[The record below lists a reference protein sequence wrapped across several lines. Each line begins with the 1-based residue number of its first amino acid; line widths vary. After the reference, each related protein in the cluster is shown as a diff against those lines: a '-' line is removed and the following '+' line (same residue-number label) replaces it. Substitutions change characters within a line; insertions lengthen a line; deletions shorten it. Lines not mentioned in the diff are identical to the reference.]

1 MKTIQFN
8 DLTTLSSIAK
18 NFGIKIQYLE
28 NLVSTEDNSNSYT
41 QMKIPKVSNPH
52 LYRTVYQPEYFIDG
66 LHKDILTEIKHF
78 LTTVTLDDYIHPSAH
93 GFITKRSI
101 VTNANMHLGKPYLL
115 QIDIKNFFELIPI
128 QKITDVFKK
137 IGCNDEVSLLLTKI
151 CSINGV
157 LKEGLNTS
165 PMLANLYFYDIDI
178 LLNDLARQYNCI
190 YTRYADDMTFSSNN
204 DLRKTLLLEEVT
216 KILNMQ
222 SLSLANEKTRYS
234 SYGQAQYVTGLSIS
248 NNLYPRIPRKVK
260 KLLRLEL
267 HYIRKYGFDEHF
279 YRRGESFDAGH
290 ARLKGWIDYILSV
303 EPILGQKMKKSYD
316 LSMR

>member
-18 NFGIKIQYLE
+18 NFGIQIQYLE
-28 NLVSTEDNSNSYT
+28 DLVNSEDNSSSYT
-41 QMKIPKVSNPH
+41 QMKIPKVSNPY
-52 LYRTVYQPEYFIDG
+52 LYRTVYQPEYFISG
-66 LHKDILTEIKHF
+66 LHKNILTEIKYF
-78 LTTVTLDDYIHPSAH
+78 LTTVTLDDYIHSSAH

-101 VTNANMHLGKPYLL
+101 ATNASIHLGKQYLL
-115 QIDIKNFFELIPI
+115 QIDIKNFFESIPI
-128 QKITDVFKK
+128 QKIIEVFKK
-137 IGCNDEVSLLLTKI
+137 IGCTEEIAIFLTKI
-151 CSINGV
+151 CSVNGI

-178 LLNDLARQYNCI
+178 QLYDIAQRHNCT

-204 DLRKTLLLEEVT
+204 NIREMTILKEVIETLHT
-216 KILNMQ
+216 Q
-222 SLSLANEKTRYS
+222 SLSLADEKTRYS

-267 HYIRKYGFDEHF
+267 HYIHKHGFDEHF
-279 YRRGESFDAGH
+279 HRRGESFDLGH

-303 EPILGQKMKKSYD
+303 EPILGQKMKKLYD
-316 LSMR
+316 HSKR